1 MALTKL
7 ILKRPVSVVIVIIGL
22 AVFGVIS
29 ILSLPMELS
38 PEISLPMLVV
48 STVYPNASPEDV
60 EKLISREI
68 ESAVSSLSNV
78 KSVTSNSMEN
88 FSLVMLTYEYG
99 VNMDIAYSDLK
110 ERLDGTAN
118 SLPDAAFEPLVVEID
133 MNALMGAMTLSVTS
147 ETQDNLRYFVEDKI
161 EPEFLRLSSVADVS
175 LSGGRADYIRVELN
189 EARMQ
194 QYGISM
200 DNIVAGLNGSDFS
213 LPVGESDFGGLSLP
227 VRGGVEATGI
237 DSLKKMPLTTPSGA
251 VIRLAD
257 VADVH
262 EALRE
267 ADSVSRFNE
276 RENISLDI
284 QKRQSVSVVDTS
296 REVRETMDELARK
309 YPDVSIAVVQD
320 SSEMVSSSIRSV
332 ATALVLGIVIAML
345 ILFCFFGDLR
355 ASLIVGSSMPV
366 SLLLTFIMMNLAGF
380 NLNVVT
386 LGALVMGVGMIV
398 DNSIV
403 VIDSCFESHSQE
415 RTIRE
420 SVLQGVKFV
429 LTSVIGATLT
439 TVVVFFPLATIQGMV
454 GQMFTPLGFTI
465 IFALSASLI
474 SAVTLVPLFFVTFKP
489 IENDNAPLGKFLKI
503 LENGYVRLLGTLLNR
518 RKTVA
523 LFFVGF
529 IALSLFLA
537 SQLDVELSP
546 ATDEGIILIEAD
558 MRPGLNLQE
567 ATAKMAL
574 LEELAQE
581 NPEVDAYSLTVG
593 ASSSIMNL
601 AGGGS
606 AAAMYLYL
614 KDSRTKSTGEII
626 EQLREDT
633 KVVTESDIRISSS
646 GSADAGMSTGAEI
659 NLKGND
665 FDVLRSVAV
674 DVQALMENHP
684 GIIRAASDVQG
695 GNPQVEIIVDPM
707 LSMAHGLTPSRILAG
722 AYTALN
728 GAETITLRQGEQ
740 AYEVWVEY
748 PPGKY
753 DSLSD
758 LSGMILTAPNGKS
771 VPLADLAEFKFTDSP
786 GSITREDNQYIVTV
800 TGAPTLAARYSAPGE
815 IEDMVA
821 AMDLPEGVELAASS
835 MDEMMTEEFSS
846 LAMAIA
852 VAVLLVFMVMAI
864 QFESPRFSLM
874 VMACIPLS
882 MIGSF
887 VFLFVSGATLNIASI
902 LGFLILVG
910 SVVNNGI
917 LYVNT
922 ADIYRRDEGMGIRD
936 ALLAAGRTRLRP
948 ILMTTLTTVL
958 AMTPMALGLGSGVE
972 MMQSLGLVVIG
983 GLSSSTL
990 LSLFLLPVF
999 YLAINGKRGQSKND
1013 ESAKAAPEILGSDQ
1027 NY

>member
-1 MALTKL
+1 M
-7 ILKRPVSVVIVIIGL
+7 
-22 AVFGVIS
+22 S
-29 ILSLPMELS
+29 ILSLPMELT
-38 PEISLPMLVV
+38 PEMSMPMLVV
-48 STVYPNASPEDV
+48 STAYPNASPEDE

-68 ESAVSSLSNV
+68 EGAVSSLSNV
-78 KSVTSNSMEN
+78 KSVSSNAAEN

-110 ERLDGTAN
+110 ERLDSMAN
-118 SLPDAAFEPLVVEID
+118 ALPDAAFEPLVVEID
-133 MNALMGAMTLSVTS
+133 MNAMMGALTLSVTS

-175 LSGGRADYIRVELN
+175 LSGGRVDYIRVELN

-200 DNIVAGLNGSDFS
+200 DSIVAGLNGSDFS
-213 LPVGESDFGGLSLP
+213 LPVGESDFGGLSLS

-237 DSLKKMPLTTPSGA
+237 DSLKRIPLATPRGA

-257 VADVH
+257 VAEVH

-267 ADSVSRFNE
+267 ADSVSRFNGQ
-276 RENISLDI
+276 ENISLDI
-284 QKRQSVSVVDTS
+284 QKRQSVGVVDTS
-296 REVRETMDELARK
+296 REVRETMDELARQ
-309 YPDVSIAVVQD
+309 YPGVSIAVVRD
-320 SSEMVSSSIRSV
+320 NSEMVSSSIRSV
-332 ATALVLGIVIAML
+332 ATALVLGIAIAML
-345 ILFCFFGDLR
+345 VLFCFFGDLR

-380 NLNVVT
+380 TLNVIT
-386 LGALVMGVGMIV
+386 LGALVVGVGMMV

-403 VIDSCFESHSQE
+403 VIDSCFKSRSPE

-429 LTSVIGATLT
+429 LASVIGATLT

-454 GQMFTPLGFTI
+454 GQMFTPLGFTV
-465 IFALSASLI
+465 IFALSASLM

-489 IENDNAPLGKFLKI
+489 AENDNAPLGKLLKI
-503 LENGYVRLLGTLLNR
+503 LGNGYVRLLGTLLNR

-537 SQLDVELSP
+537 TQLDVELAP
-546 ATDEGIILIEAD
+546 ATDEGVILIEAD

-567 ATAKMAL
+567 AAAKMEL

-581 NPEVDAYSLTVG
+581 NPDVGTYALTVG
-593 ASSSIMNL
+593 ASSSNMSL
-601 AGGGS
+601 GGGG
-606 AAAMYLYL
+606 AATMYLYL
-614 KDSRTKSTGEII
+614 KDDRAKSTDEII
-626 EQLREDT
+626 EQLQEDA
-633 KVVTESDIRISSS
+633 KAITESDIRISSS
-646 GSADAGMSTGAEI
+646 SSAGAGMSTGAEI

-665 FDVLRSVAV
+665 LDALRGAAV
-674 DVQALMENHP
+674 DVQALMEKHP
-684 GIIRAASDVQG
+684 GIIRAASGVQG

-707 LSMAHGLTPSRILAG
+707 LAMAHGLTPSRILAG

-728 GAETITLRQGEQ
+728 GAETVTLRQDEQ

-748 PPGKY
+748 PPEKY
-753 DSLSD
+753 NSLND
-758 LSGMILTAPNGKS
+758 LGGMVLTAPDGKS

-786 GSITREDNQYIVTV
+786 ESISREDSQYIVTV
-800 TGAPTLAARYSAPGE
+800 TGTPTLAARYSAPGE
-815 IEDMVA
+815 IENMVA
-821 AMDLPEGVELAASS
+821 AMDLPEGVELAESS
-835 MDEMMTEEFSS
+835 MNEMMTEEFSS
-846 LAMAIA
+846 LGMAIA

-887 VFLFVSGATLNIASI
+887 VFLFVSGTTLSMASI

-936 ALLAAGRTRLRP
+936 ALLAASRTRLRP

-958 AMTPMALGLGSGVE
+958 AMSPLALGIGSGTE
-972 MMQSLGLVVIG
+972 MMQGLGLVVIG

-999 YLAINGKRGQSKND
+999 YLAINGKRGQSKDN
-1013 ESAKAAPEILGSDQ
+1013 ESAKAAPENIRAVPVLDSAQ
-1027 NY
+1027 NH